1 MVCSSCGADNR
12 PGRKFCTSCGASLA
26 HACPLCNAPLEGRER
41 FCGECGTPIT
51 APAGQP
57 PASASE
63 RTPSDHAA
71 ERRLVSVLFADLVGF
86 TALSEQR
93 DPEEVRELLT
103 RYFEVARDV
112 IVRYGG
118 VVEKFIGDAVMAV
131 WGAPVAHEDDAE
143 RAVRAALE
151 LVDGVTGLGAEVGA
165 HDLRLRAGVLTGEA
179 AVTVG
184 AEGQGMVAGDLVNTA
199 ARLQSAAAPG
209 TVLVGE
215 RTHLA
220 ASAAISF
227 HGAGLHT
234 VKGKELAVQAW
245 RAIGVVAGRGGFRR
259 SAELEAPFVG
269 RDEELRLLKDAL
281 HSTGRDRRP
290 RLVSVVGVAGVGKTR
305 LSWELEKYVDGLA
318 GDIYWHRGRCPAY
331 GEGVTFWALGEM
343 VRMRARILENEDVAV
358 SRSKLAA
365 ALDQYVVD
373 AAERRRIGPR
383 LAHLLGLDE
392 AAGER
397 EELFSAWRTFF
408 ERVSDHGPTV
418 MLFEDLQWADPGLID
433 FIEHV
438 LEWARGRPIL
448 IVTVARPELLDGRP
462 TWGAGQRNF
471 TSVQLEPLGDEDMRK
486 LLSGVA
492 QGLPDHLTD
501 QIVERAEGI
510 PLYGIEM
517 IRMLIDRGH
526 LVAEGGAYRLEEL
539 PERLEVPETL
549 HSLIAAR
556 LDALSPDDRHLL
568 QDASVLGKTFTPD
581 ALTANSE
588 QRDDD
593 LTERLRDLVRRD
605 LLTLEVDPYSPER
618 GQYGFVQGM
627 IREVAYQTLSRRDRA
642 ARHARVAS
650 YFESLEDDELA
661 GVVAMHYIE
670 AHNAASGD
678 DAETLAA
685 KARTFLTRAA
695 DRAASLGGHRQAV
708 AYLEQATYMTGDLAE
723 RAALWERAAEAALTA
738 ADHRAAESYLAQV
751 LAWAEEQGDGD
762 MIARAKARQG
772 NVLVD
777 RGRADAAI
785 ALLEEALGGRS
796 DLGADP
802 ALVAVAERLARAHM
816 IMGQHGPATEWADR
830 TLAAAERLDLLPII
844 THALTTKAVAAH
856 EAGRWREAAALL
868 AGVMTLFEGPELPR
882 QQARVLNNL
891 SYVLITSNPQRA
903 LGAAK
908 RGLELA
914 RQMGFRDD
922 EIFLAGNACEL
933 AIPCG
938 DWDWAHET
946 LASLSDADL
955 PESAEVVIVAAAA
968 QLAGLRGRQAEA
980 GEGLRRLR
988 SIAESLASPQEKSLV
1003 METEAEVSL
1012 AAGELETAFAKG
1024 MLAAAEDPSG
1034 STALTSVATAG
1045 RAALWLREPQR
1056 VAAAVERLA
1065 ETQAHGAWLDAV
1077 RMGLEAGLAA
1087 LEGRT
1092 DEGATHFAEAA
1103 KALRDLDVPF
1113 DLALTQLDRIT
1124 VLGADHPDSPAAAE
1138 EAHAI
1143 FERLGAKPFL
1153 ERLEAALLVT

>member
-12 PGRKFCTSCGASLA
+12 PGRKFCTRCGAALA
-26 HACPLCNAPLEGRER
+26 QACPACGLPLDGGEA
-41 FCGECGTPIT
+41 FCGECGAPI
-51 APAGQP
+51 
-57 PASASE
+57 SASPVATSARPLE
-63 RTPSDHAA
+63 PSQPAA

-86 TALSEQR
+86 TALSEHR

-103 RYFEVARDV
+103 RYFEIARDV

-151 LVDGVTGLGAEVGA
+151 LVDQVAGLGAEVGA
-165 HDLRLRAGVLTGEA
+165 ADLRLRAGVLTGEA

-184 AEGQGMVAGDLVNTA
+184 AQGQGMVAGDLVNTA

-227 HGAGLHT
+227 QGAGLHT
-234 VKGKELAVQAW
+234 VKGKELPVQAW
-245 RAIGVVAGRGGFRR
+245 RAVGVVAGRGGFKR

-281 HSTGRDRRP
+281 HSTARDRRP
-290 RLVSVVGVAGVGKTR
+290 RLVSVVGVAGVGKSR
-305 LSWELEKYVDGLA
+305 LSWELEKYIDGVVE
-318 GDIYWHRGRCPAY
+318 DVFWHRGRCPAY

-343 VRMRARILENEDVAV
+343 VRMRARILENEEAAM

-365 ALDQYVVD
+365 ALDHYVTD
-373 AAERRRIGPR
+373 AAERQRIGPR
-383 LAHLLGLDE
+383 LAHLLGLDD

-448 IVTVARPELLDGRP
+448 IVTLARPELLDGRP

-526 LVAEGGAYRLEEL
+526 LVADGGAYRLEEL

-568 QDASVLGKTFTPD
+568 QDASVLGKTFTPE
-581 ALTANSE
+581 ALTAYTE
-588 QRDDD
+588 QPDDG

-605 LLTLEVDPYSPER
+605 LLTLEVDPPSPER

-678 DAETLAA
+678 DAQTLAA
-685 KARTFLTRAA
+685 KACAFLTRAA

-708 AYLEQATYMTGDLAE
+708 AYLEQATHMTGDPAE
-723 RAALWERAAEAALTA
+723 RVALWERAAEDALTA
-738 ADHRAAESYLAQV
+738 ADHDAAERYLTKC
-751 LAWAEEQGDGD
+751 LAWAEEQGDGN

-772 NVLVD
+772 TVLLG
-777 RGRADAAI
+777 RGRPDAAI
-785 ALLEEALGGRS
+785 ALLEEALGGRG
-796 DLGADP
+796 DLDTNP
-802 ALVAVAERLARAHM
+802 ALVVLAERLANAHM

-844 THALTTKAVAAH
+844 TDALTTKGVAAH
-856 EAGRWREAAALL
+856 DAGRWREAEALL
-868 AGVMTLFEGPELPR
+868 AGVLTLFEGPELPR
-882 QQARVLNNL
+882 QQARALNNL
-891 SYVLITSNPQRA
+891 SYVLSTINPQQA

-914 RQMGFRDD
+914 RQVGLREQ
-922 EIFLAGNACEL
+922 EIVLVGSACDC

-938 DWDWAHET
+938 DWAWAQET
-946 LASLSDADL
+946 IASLSDADL
-955 PESAEVVIVAAAA
+955 PEAFEIEIGSSDAT
-968 QLAGLRGRQAEA
+968 LAGLRGQQERADER
-980 GEGLRRLR
+980 LRRLR
-988 SIAESLASPQEKSLV
+988 SIAEDLTSIQDKALV
-1003 METEAEVSL
+1003 TETEAVVSL
-1012 AAGELETAFAKG
+1012 AAGELDTAFAKG
-1024 MLAAAEDPSG
+1024 MLAATEDPSG
-1034 STALTSVATAG
+1034 TSALTSVATAG
-1045 RAALWLREPQR
+1045 RAALWLREPQSL
-1056 VAAAVERLA
+1056 AAAVERLA

-1077 RMGLEAGLAA
+1077 RLGLEAGLAA

-1092 DEGATHFAEAA
+1092 DEGAAHFAGAA

-1138 EAHAI
+1138 EARAI
-1143 FERLGAKPFL
+1143 FARLGAKPFL
-1153 ERLEAALLVT
+1153 ERLEAALAAT